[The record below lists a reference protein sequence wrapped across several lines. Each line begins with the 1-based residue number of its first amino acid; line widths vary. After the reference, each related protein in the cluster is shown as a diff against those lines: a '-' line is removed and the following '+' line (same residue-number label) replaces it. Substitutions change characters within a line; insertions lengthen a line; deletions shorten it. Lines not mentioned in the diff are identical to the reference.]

1 MVYLG
6 SLYHFRF
13 FKAVFHK
20 FHSNEVMVELFSRY
34 SLLDYVVIICLMMI
48 LGEHYE
54 GDFWSKKRLL
64 WDMSWN

>member
-6 SLYHFRF
+6 SPYHFRF

-34 SLLDYVVIICLMMI
+34 SLLDYVVIMCLMMI

-54 GDFWSKKRLL
+54 GDF
-64 WDMSWN
+64 